1 VFALERSILDNAMV
15 AIENA
20 YYMKTKTKDREG
32 SVTLKLDISKT
43 YDPIDWDFLKE
54 MEKWDSHNNVSTG

>member
-43 YDPIDWDFLKE
+43 YDPID
-54 MEKWDSHNNVSTG
+54 